1 MDYDI
6 YEAFEAI
13 ENELIESQMRNFRH
27 HRAEEDKEGYKWSQW
42 QGEQLKSLEKYR
54 RNNAKKFGSKFSS
67 INSKVADMLKKA
79 REDGNAEQ
87 EVAILEAIKNGFK
100 VPDIVPDSMTGEF
113 FKLNDRKLDA
123 LIKATVS
130 DLEKAETAILRRADD
145 QYRKAIF
152 NAQVY
157 ANTGAGTY
165 EKAVDMAC
173 RDMLRAGLA
182 CVEYKNGAIHQLS
195 DYAEMAIRTAS
206 KRAYLYGE
214 GEKRKEFGI
223 TTVVVNSRQGG
234 CSQCAKYIGKIFI
247 DDVYSGGKKS
257 DGNYPLLSDA
267 IKGGLFHPRCK
278 DSTSTYYEG
287 ITTLQKVSA
296 EEMAEMDRR
305 EKLEEQQ
312 SYCKNQAKKN
322 QRIAEHSL
330 DKDNQR
336 TFQKR
341 ADAYS
346 KKADEIGGK
355 IAESLE
361 KSDGSGIIKS
371 KIVNGKNV
379 IGVWKPREGFDSLI
393 DDIVDYQGF
402 NGKPTIITNQ
412 EKFDSAVKNDHFLA
426 ERTIRADNKDILD
439 SYVEQLKATG
449 DDITFYVNCGEGGAQ
464 YGQGMYCAADYTK
477 GKTAYSNFEHEIW
490 EYGIN
495 QGNSTVHETI
505 WMTLEPSA
513 KIFELPYGE
522 KAYEYISEVYVREY
536 MKNNA
541 GEKINDV
548 LDYIE
553 KCEKVD
559 ALTFKES
566 NDYIDQVYVARN
578 EAFEK
583 VKELKI
589 QASNAT
595 MYIPEGKKFQIPK
608 DPGVLAAEMGY
619 DAINAVGHGATG
631 SYTVVLNRTK
641 LIIFGGDKYVY

>member
-13 ENELIESQMRNFRH
+13 ENELIESQMRNFRR

-54 RNNAKKFGSKFSS
+54 RNNAKKFGSKFST
-67 INSKVADMLKKA
+67 INSKVAEMLKKA

-87 EVAILEAIKNGFK
+87 EVAILEAIQNGFK
-100 VPDIVPDSMTGEF
+100 VPDIVPDSITGEF

-130 DLEKAETAILRRADD
+130 DLEQAETAILRRADD

-195 DYAEMAIRTAS
+195 DYAEMAIRTAN

-322 QRIAEHSL
+322 QRIATHSL

-346 KKADEIGGK
+346 KKADEIGK
-355 IAESLE
+355 SLKMSTHDDVLNIQE
-361 KSDGSGIIKS
+361 NINTDVIITPEELVVIQKRL
-371 KIVNGKNV
+371 KN
-379 IGVWKPREGFDSLI
+379 IGVKN
-393 DDIVDYQGF
+393 F
-402 NGKPTIITNQ
+402 NNIENLKTAAIINP
-412 EKFDSAVKNDHFLA
+412 F
-426 ERTIRADNKDILD
+426 I
-439 SYVEQLKATG
+439 EQLEYLNDKYKIMFFRIDLVDMPKGDIAQVTPSNILELNVKYFNSSSEMYSIIEKLRKNNIIPKSAGIKYIATHEWG
-449 DDITFYVNCGEGGAQ
+449 HYISQQDLRNHKSPMYVLFRR
-464 YGQGMYCAADYTK
+464 TK
-477 GKTAYSNFEHEIW
+477 PKDFVCH
-490 EYGIN
+490 
-495 QGNSTVHETI
+495 NSYRDV
-505 WMTLEPSA
+505 
-513 KIFELPYGE
+513 
-522 KAYEYISEVYVREY
+522 YEYVADSIACKICDIPCKNAQKVLEY
-536 MKNNA
+536 YLK
-541 GEKINDV
+541 
-548 LDYIE
+548 
-553 KCEKVD
+553 KV
-559 ALTFKES
+559 
-566 NDYIDQVYVARN
+566 
-578 EAFEK
+578 
-583 VKELKI
+583 
-589 QASNAT
+589 
-595 MYIPEGKKFQIPK
+595 
-608 DPGVLAAEMGY
+608 
-619 DAINAVGHGATG
+619 
-631 SYTVVLNRTK
+631 
-641 LIIFGGDKYVY
+641 

>member
-13 ENELIESQMRNFRH
+13 ENELIESQMRNFRR

-42 QGEQLKSLEKYR
+42 QGEQLKSLERY
-54 RNNAKKFGSKFSS
+54 RNNNSKKFRSKFSS

-87 EVAILEAIKNGFK
+87 EVAILEAIQNGFK

-130 DLEKAETAILRRADD
+130 DLEQAETAILRRADD

-195 DYAEMAIRTAS
+195 DYAEMAIRTAN

-234 CSQCAKYIGKIFI
+234 CSLCAKYIGKIFI

-287 ITTLQKVSA
+287 ITTLQKVTP

-305 EKLEEQQ
+305 EKLAEQQ

-322 QRIAEHSL
+322 QRIATHSL

-336 TFQKR
+336 VFQKR

-346 KKADEIGGK
+346 KKADEIGGLIKNDFEVRPGAHQDAKANLDLVNSYEYLNKFSELDVSDEVK
-355 IAESLE
+355 IKICQLSQNIIRRRDGTKIEEVFAIDKTSGRVLSHI
-361 KSDGSGIIKS
+361 KGNTDYGANMSDKF
-371 KIVNGKNV
+371 KNV
-379 IGVWKPREGFDSLI
+379 LKTHKKGSIIILHNHPLDFTFSTNDVKTASKYKSIGGVIASTHAGNVHYFTG
-393 DDIVDYQGF
+393 V
-402 NGKPTIITNQ
+402 ITN
-412 EKFDSAVKNDHFLA
+412 F
-426 ERTIRADNKDILD
+426 
-439 SYVEQLKATG
+439 EQLERDYRIA
-449 DDITFYVNCGEGGAQ
+449 
-464 YGQGMYCAADYTK
+464 YTK
-477 GKTAYSNFEHEIW
+477 CFTRLKKTD
-490 EYGIN
+490 
-495 QGNSTVHETI
+495 
-505 WMTLEPSA
+505 
-513 KIFELPYGE
+513 GE
-522 KAYEYISEVYVREY
+522 SRILAWDTAFRKVGVKFIYE
-536 MKNNA
+536 
-541 GEKINDV
+541 
-548 LDYIE
+548 
-553 KCEKVD
+553 
-559 ALTFKES
+559 
-566 NDYIDQVYVARN
+566 
-578 EAFEK
+578 
-583 VKELKI
+583 
-589 QASNAT
+589 
-595 MYIPEGKKFQIPK
+595 
-608 DPGVLAAEMGY
+608 
-619 DAINAVGHGATG
+619 
-631 SYTVVLNRTK
+631 
-641 LIIFGGDKYVY
+641 